1 MSIAQR
7 DEFGIS
13 MAFCL
18 ASALVEALSRTCSC
32 HLNWWYLNML
42 TVMVYMFFNLFPR
55 SRSMDESLHD
65 MY

>member
-18 ASALVEALSRTCSC
+18 ASALVEALSKTCSC
-32 HLNWWYLNML
+32 HLSWLYLYML
-42 TVMVYMFFNLFPR
+42 TMIVYMVFNLFPR

-65 MY
+65 MC